1 MGAKRIISCMITYEI
16 ANGYSTKLKDMV
28 NKENIRVCRL
38 KEDGSIDYIL
48 DKDQYFVSDSIIY
61 LPLYLN
67 KEEKVLIDYDKE
79 SEAEWVYISSSSYP
93 GSYTSTGTSTFFDS
107 WTL

>member
-16 ANGYSTKLKDMV
+16 ANGYSTKLKDIV
-28 NKENIRVCRL
+28 NEENVRVCKL
-38 KEDGSIDYIL
+38 KEDGSIDGEL
-48 DKDQYFVSDSIIY
+48 DKDQYFVSNSIIY

-67 KEEKVLIDYDKE
+67 KEEKVLINYDKE
-79 SEAEWVYISSSSYP
+79 SDAEWVYISSSSYP
-93 GSYTSTGTSTFFDS
+93 SYTSTGTSTSFGS